1 MGLSRT
7 TPQEEHMINPKLKA
21 ELDNA
26 QENNKLT
33 YTLTPHATRV
43 DVVFRFPHTQR
54 QKVRDVQNHIE
65 SKYKYRTAIAGYGY
79 NIALIIFL
87 DSRQTEQQTRNFSSK
102 AAIKTD
108 T

>member
-1 MGLSRT
+1 
-7 TPQEEHMINPKLKA
+7 MINPKLKA
-21 ELDNA
+21 ELDDA
-26 QENNKLT
+26 QENDKLT

-87 DSRQTEQQTRNFSSK
+87 ESSEREISVPK
-102 AAIKTD
+102 QL
-108 T
+108 

>member
-1 MGLSRT
+1 
-7 TPQEEHMINPKLKA
+7 MINPKLKA
-21 ELDNA
+21 ELDDA
-26 QENNKLT
+26 QENSKLT

-87 DSRQTEQQTRNFSSK
+87 DTESSEREISVPK
-102 AAIKTD
+102 QL
-108 T
+108 

>member
-1 MGLSRT
+1 ML
-7 TPQEEHMINPKLKA
+7 NPKLKA
-21 ELDNA
+21 ELDDA
-26 QENNKLT
+26 QENSTIT

-87 DSRQTEQQTRNFSSK
+87 DSRQTEQQTRNLCSK